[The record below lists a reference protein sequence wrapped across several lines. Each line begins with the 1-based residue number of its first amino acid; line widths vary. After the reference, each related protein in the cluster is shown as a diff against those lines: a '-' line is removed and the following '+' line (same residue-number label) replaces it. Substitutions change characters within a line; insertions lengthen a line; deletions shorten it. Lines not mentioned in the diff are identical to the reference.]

1 MGWLSDTALRFA
13 ALTGRT
19 ELVRALLG
27 DPNVDPNTICGG
39 GQTALHSAARSGS
52 TDVVGLLLRMPC
64 IEPRRADNAG
74 RTAYDVACAMQQQ
87 QQQQLHVEA
96 GEEAVAA
103 GGGGGGMYEYT
114 SVTTVSNLLVWQSM
128 HVNVHTSTRTL
139 SLICQ
144 QSALIVLFAA
154 ALMSMCAC
162 LSVWATM

>member
-1 MGWLSDTALRFA
+1 M
-13 ALTGRT
+13 
-19 ELVRALLG
+19 RALLG
-27 DPNVDPNTICGG
+27 DPNVDPNAICGG

-103 GGGGGGMYEYT
+103 GGGGMYT

-128 HVNVHTSTRTL
+128 HVHTSARTL
-139 SLICQ
+139 I
-144 QSALIVLFAA
+144 
-154 ALMSMCAC
+154 
-162 LSVWATM
+162 